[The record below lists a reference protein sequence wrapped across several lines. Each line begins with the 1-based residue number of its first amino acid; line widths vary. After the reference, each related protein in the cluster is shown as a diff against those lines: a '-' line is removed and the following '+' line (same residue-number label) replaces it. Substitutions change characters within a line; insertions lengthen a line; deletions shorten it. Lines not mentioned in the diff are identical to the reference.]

1 MIVSAGAS
9 TRKRSLSTSDT
20 NPIYA
25 NGIPDDGVS
34 MTENP
39 AYVTHMDGI
48 AVKANHTY
56 TSNPLYAN
64 GTPDDGITMMENPA
78 YTTRVDIM
86 MENHTSAANPIYANG
101 TPDGIAVTENPAYTT
116 HVYTQVYPTL
126 PTRPRP
132 TPSSQPSTYNT
143 SDSTSDRDY
152 I

>member
-9 TRKRSLSTSDT
+9 TRKWSLSTSDT
-20 NPIYA
+20 KPIYA
-25 NGIPDDGVS
+25 NGTPDDGAS
-34 MTENP
+34 ITENP
-39 AYVTHMDGI
+39 VYVTHMDGS
-48 AVKANHTY
+48 HTY

-101 TPDGIAVTENPAYTT
+101 TLDGIAMTENPAYAP